1 MTAYSREL
9 DKFAAYDAQ
18 VLGISVDST
27 WSHIAWQEKEIGKL
41 NYPLLSDFYPH
52 GEIARKYDVFREGN
66 PIPGINERAI
76 YIVDKTGKIVFAQL
90 YELGE
95 SPDNQDVMDALE
107 RLAGGRGAKDL
118 TVDASDNAQGFFAKR
133 GYIAKQ
139 RNTVTINGE
148 WLANTTMQKTLDSGG
163 AKP

>member
-18 VLGISVDST
+18 VMGISVDST

-52 GEIARKYDVFREGN
+52 GEIASTYDVVREGSG
-66 PIPGINERAI
+66 IRGINERAI
-76 YIVDKTGKIVFAQL
+76 YIIDKTGKIVFAQL

-95 SPDNQDVMDALE
+95 APDNRDVMVVLE
-107 RLAGGRGAKDL
+107 RLAP
-118 TVDASDNAQGFFAKR
+118 ASAQRVA
-133 GYIAKQ
+133 
-139 RNTVTINGE
+139 
-148 WLANTTMQKTLDSGG
+148 
-163 AKP
+163 

>member
-52 GEIARKYDVFREGN
+52 GEIARKYDVFREGD

-95 SPDNQDVMDALE
+95 SPDNQEVLDVLE
-107 RLAGGRGAKDL
+107 RLAPASAK
-118 TVDASDNAQGFFAKR
+118 VG
-133 GYIAKQ
+133 
-139 RNTVTINGE
+139 
-148 WLANTTMQKTLDSGG
+148 
-163 AKP
+163 